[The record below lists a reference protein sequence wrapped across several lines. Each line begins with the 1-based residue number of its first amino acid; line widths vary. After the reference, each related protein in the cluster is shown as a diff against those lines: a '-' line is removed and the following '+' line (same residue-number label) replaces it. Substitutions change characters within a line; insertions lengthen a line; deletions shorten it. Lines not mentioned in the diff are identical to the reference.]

1 MTSQGKN
8 TGKRSGFRVMA
19 KLIGLVK
26 PLSGYMCLAILAG
39 LVGHLCAAFITILG
53 GYAVL
58 AVVGVQDKITPLQVF
73 IMVPLLALLRAGLR
87 YGEQSCNHFIA
98 FKLLALIRDK
108 VFHTLRRLCPAKL
121 EGRGKGDLI
130 AVITSDIEL
139 LEVFYAHTISPA
151 AIAFLFTLILR
162 GFIGSFHPLLGLLA
176 LAAYMTVGVLVPLAI
191 SKASG
196 DYGIRFRNGSGELSG
211 YVLDSLRGLM
221 ETIQYGQGQARL
233 DKMMA
238 KTDGLSA
245 DEEKMKA
252 ITGRNTA
259 ITNTVILLFDLAMLY
274 ASVTL
279 YRSGAVGYEGVLIPT
294 IALMSSF
301 GPCVALA
308 ALGSTL
314 QNTFAAGN
322 RVLDILE
329 ETPAVEEIAGRP
341 EITFE
346 GATVERVT
354 FSYENPHETICS
366 DRSADEKTACG
377 QTSSGKNTLRST
389 VQNNILTDVSVEI
402 PKHSVVG
409 ITGRSG
415 SGKSTLLKLLMRFWT
430 VRDGAVKI
438 SDTSV
443 EDINTVNL
451 RNLESFVT
459 QETHLFHDS
468 IRNNLR
474 IAKLDA
480 TEDEMIAACKKASVH
495 DFIMTLPKG
504 YDTPVGELGDTLS
517 GGERQRIGLARAF
530 LHDAPLM
537 LLDEPT
543 SNLDSLNEAV
553 ILKSLREEKEDKTV
567 VLVSHRESTMRIAD
581 RTYSVESGRM
591 S

>member
-1 MTSQGKN
+1 MTEAK
-8 TGKRSGFRVMA
+8 TIKKRSGFRVMA
-19 KLIGLVK
+19 ELIGLVK
-26 PLSGYMCLAILAG
+26 PLSGYMCLAIFAG
-39 LVGHLCAAFITILG
+39 LIGHLCAAFITILG

-58 AVVGVQDKITPLQVF
+58 AVLGVQDKITPMQVF
-73 IMVPLLALLRAGLR
+73 ITVPLLALLRAGLR

-108 VFHTLRRLCPAKL
+108 VFRALRRLCPAKL

-151 AIAFLFTLILR
+151 AIAFLFTLILC

-176 LAAYMTVGVLVPLAI
+176 LAAYVTVGVLVPLAI

-211 YVLDSLRGLM
+211 YVLDSLRGLK

-233 DKMMA
+233 DGMMA
-238 KTDGLSA
+238 KTDSLSA

-252 ITGRNTA
+252 ISGRNTA
-259 ITNTVILLFDLAMLY
+259 ITNTVILLFDLAMLC
-274 ASVTL
+274 ASVAL
-279 YRSGAVGYEGVLIPT
+279 YRNGAVGYEGVLIPT
-294 IALMSSF
+294 ITLMSSF
-301 GPCVALA
+301 GPFVALA

-329 ETPAVEEIAGRP
+329 ETPAVEEITGQH
-341 EITFE
+341 EIAFE
-346 GATVERVT
+346 GAAAEHVT
-354 FSYENPHETICS
+354 FSYGNEN
-366 DRSADEKTACG
+366 
-377 QTSSGKNTLRST
+377 SGNE
-389 VQNNILTDVSVEI
+389 NILTDVSVEI
-402 PKHSVVG
+402 PEHSVIG

-430 VRDGAVKI
+430 VQQGEVKL
-438 SDTSV
+438 SGTSV
-443 EDINTVNL
+443 EKINTTNL
-451 RNLESFVT
+451 REMESFVT
-459 QETHLFHDS
+459 QETQLFHDS
-468 IRNNLR
+468 IRNNLK

-480 TEDEMIAACKKASVH
+480 TEEELIAACKKASVH
-495 DFIMTLPKG
+495 DFIMTLPQG

-567 VLVSHRESTMRIAD
+567 ILVSHRESTMRIAD
-581 RTYSVESGRM
+581 RTYSVENGRM